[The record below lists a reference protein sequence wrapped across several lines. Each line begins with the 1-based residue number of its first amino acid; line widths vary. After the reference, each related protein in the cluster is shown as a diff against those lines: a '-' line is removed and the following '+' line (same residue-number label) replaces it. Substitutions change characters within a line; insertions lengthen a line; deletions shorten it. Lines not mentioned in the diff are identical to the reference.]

1 VSPVG
6 VAVDRVADER
16 EGPAEEA
23 ERDGPVDGALD
34 AVARLADPELA
45 VGLLEGRPR
54 SPTGQN

>member
-1 VSPVG
+1 MSVRARQRKPN
-6 VAVDRVADER
+6 A
-16 EGPAEEA
+16 
-23 ERDGPVDGALD
+23 DGPVDGALD